1 MSLKSNHK
9 VSFISNFSNN
19 NIEIFIEQI
28 EQYIQHYEKLY
39 KNCDIKDMLVENL
52 QNLNINCSSEN
63 IKLFDIITQNEIKT
77 INDLRNN
84 KTTKC
89 KIIIVP
95 IQCNGHY

>member
-1 MSLKSNHK
+1 MSIKLNHK

-19 NIEIFIEQI
+19 HIEIFIEQI
-28 EQYIQHYEKLY
+28 EQYIQHYENLY
-39 KNCDIKDMLVENL
+39 KTCDIKDMLVENL
-52 QNLNINCSSEN
+52 QNFNINCTSEN

-77 INDLRNN
+77 IYDLRNN

-95 IQCNGHY
+95 IQCNEH